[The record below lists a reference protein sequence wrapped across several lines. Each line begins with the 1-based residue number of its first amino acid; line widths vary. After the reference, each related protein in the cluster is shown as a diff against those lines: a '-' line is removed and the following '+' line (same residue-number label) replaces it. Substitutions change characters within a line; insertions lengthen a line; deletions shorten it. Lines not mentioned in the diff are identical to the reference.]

1 VTSSRTL
8 RGVALVV
15 VWSSGFIGAEL
26 GARHAGPDT
35 VLAWR
40 CLVTAVVLLPWAL
53 RALTRLGGR
62 EWARQ
67 AVLALLCQCLYLA
80 GVFWAAAAGIPAG
93 TSALIA
99 SLQPALVLT
108 AAVLSD
114 GRRIRAAHLAG
125 LALGTTGVALTAA
138 GDLSAGVAL
147 PALLLPLLAMLSLT
161 AGTLLQQRWST
172 PRLPLLPT
180 LAVQAVFT
188 AGFFTAYG
196 AAAGSLTP
204 PPSTGFWVAVAWAAA
219 AGIGS
224 YGVYYLVTT
233 RDGAARASTLL
244 YLTPAATALWAV
256 PMFGEPLRAAAV
268 LGLLISAVAVV
279 LLRTASA
286 RPVVNES
293 FPAGARPPGSGTPPD
308 AEERSRRFP
317 PCSTP
322 PSTESGGNRP
332 TPARARCSSGSGS
345 VSGASSSSGFA
356 PMATG
361 SRASP
366 ATGTSAAKAR
376 HAGLMRR
383 TGAAVVHARVVDG
396 ELTVLMAD
404 GGDRLVPPGDAPVS
418 WSRAGADAVT
428 DR

>member
-1 VTSSRTL
+1 MVFTSQTL
-8 RGVALVV
+8 RGAALVV

-53 RALTRLGGR
+53 RALPLLDRR

-80 GVFWAAAAGIPAG
+80 GVFWAAAAGVPAG

-108 AAVLSD
+108 VAVLWD
-114 GRRIRAAHLAG
+114 GRRVRAAHLAG
-125 LALGTTGVALTAA
+125 LALGTAGVALTAA

-172 PRLPLLPT
+172 RLPLLST

-204 PPSTGFWVAVAWAAA
+204 PASTGFWVAVAWAVA

-233 RDGAARASTLL
+233 RDGAGRASTLL

-268 LGLLISAVAVV
+268 LGLLVSAVAVV
-279 LLRTASA
+279 LLRNAAGRRGVTSALATA
-286 RPVVNES
+286 
-293 FPAGARPPGSGTPPD
+293 PAGLTP
-308 AEERSRRFP
+308 
-317 PCSTP
+317 
-322 PSTESGGNRP
+322 
-332 TPARARCSSGSGS
+332 
-345 VSGASSSSGFA
+345 
-356 PMATG
+356 
-361 SRASP
+361 SP
-366 ATGTSAAKAR
+366 IGKAR
-376 HAGLMRR
+376 NPAAARR
-383 TGAAVVHARVVDG
+383 VCR
-396 ELTVLMAD
+396 
-404 GGDRLVPPGDAPVS
+404 
-418 WSRAGADAVT
+418 
-428 DR
+428 